1 MENIFSFLSN
11 ELPLEVLGMLLAV
24 CVAVLRMGYGKE
36 ESNLVRLVVES
47 LYCAMLSL
55 VVSVLIMYFGL
66 NLNYTLLVSGLIGY
80 LGSVKVRGMLL

>member
-1 MENIFSFLSN
+1 MENMFSFLSN

-24 CVAVLRMGYGKE
+24 SVAVLRMGYSKK